1 MKVAWRFRQDPR
13 ISGGRESMIADQAKE
28 KPWVSGCLRMVLVG
42 AAVSAVV
49 FFLRLNRKDLDDL
62 EELLETE
69 SEEDD

>member
-1 MKVAWRFRQDPR
+1 MDLGLPDGVGAAVLG
-13 ISGGRESMIADQAKE
+13 I
-28 KPWVSGCLRMVLVG
+28 VLVG

-49 FFLRLNRKDLDDL
+49 FFLRQNRKDLDDL

>member
-1 MKVAWRFRQDPR
+1 
-13 ISGGRESMIADQAKE
+13 
-28 KPWVSGCLRMVLVG
+28 MVLVG

>member
-1 MKVAWRFRQDPR
+1 MGLGLPDVVGAVVL
-13 ISGGRESMIADQAKE
+13 G
-28 KPWVSGCLRMVLVG
+28 MVLVG